1 MIKDLINE
9 LSSINYNVKYLEF
22 RLKENNLKV
31 NGKRIQFFGSD
42 LEFDE
47 NRGSMSVP
55 YESVKI
61 VFEKKIDNGKYSIGD
76 IYYKD
81 GIIYIP
87 KDGFPSDLEKAI
99 IDLGINVKKVSEDKI
114 DEIFYC

>member
-1 MIKDLINE
+1 MIKDLINQ

-22 RLKENNLKV
+22 RLNENNLRV

-47 NRGSMSVP
+47 NRRSISVP
-55 YESVKI
+55 YESIKL
-61 VFEKKIDNGKYSIGD
+61 VFEKKIDDRGYSIGD
-76 IYYKD
+76 IYYKN
-81 GIIYIP
+81 GTVYIP

-114 DEIFYC
+114 DEIFYY